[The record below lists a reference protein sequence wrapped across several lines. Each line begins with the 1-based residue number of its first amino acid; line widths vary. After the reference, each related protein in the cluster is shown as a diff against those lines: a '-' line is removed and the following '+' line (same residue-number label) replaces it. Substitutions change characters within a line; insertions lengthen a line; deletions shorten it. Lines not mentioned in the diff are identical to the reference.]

1 VAQALP
7 TTQPHNLPC
16 TLSHPANA
24 WAQSSYPSSLIESS
38 VAVPASR
45 AGLPPAAG
53 DGGTL
58 PAAAPAVQSSIHH
71 HPRPHHYRQFA
82 ERRQPIAGLRGCSNR
97 GPSSREVR
105 RVALELRDAMEGA
118 WFPIMLLD
126 RLAELILSGHGDA
139 NMVAELVQGVRR
151 LPPILRP
158 AHRLLQDLCEAES
171 EDTGQLTFRLPGAG
185 RRCA

>member
-1 VAQALP
+1 MAQALP
-7 TTQPHNLPC
+7 TTQS
-16 TLSHPANA
+16 LSLLSPSLASA
-24 WAQSSYPSSLIESS
+24 WAPSSYPSS
-38 VAVPASR
+38 VVPALR
-45 AGLPPAAG
+45 RVGHHPVAGHPAPSPG
-53 DGGTL
+53 MR
-58 PAAAPAVQSSIHH
+58 PAVQSSIHH
-71 HPRPHHYRQFA
+71 HPWPHHYRHRA

-97 GPSSREVR
+97 GPSR
-105 RVALELRDAMEGA
+105 RATDRVLEEARDAMEGA
-118 WFPIMLLD
+118 WFPTMLLD

-139 NMVAELVQGVRR
+139 NMVAELVQVVRR

>member
-7 TTQPHNLPC
+7 TTQS
-16 TLSHPANA
+16 LSLLSPSLASA
-24 WAQSSYPSSLIESS
+24 WAPSSYPSS
-38 VAVPASR
+38 VVPALR
-45 AGLPPAAG
+45 RVGHHPVAGHPAPSPGMRPAA
-53 DGGTL
+53 
-58 PAAAPAVQSSIHH
+58 QSSIHLRSCH
-71 HPRPHHYRQFA
+71 HRHRA

-97 GPSSREVR
+97 GPSR
-105 RVALELRDAMEGA
+105 RATDRVLEEARDAMEGA
-118 WFPIMLLD
+118 WFPTMLLD